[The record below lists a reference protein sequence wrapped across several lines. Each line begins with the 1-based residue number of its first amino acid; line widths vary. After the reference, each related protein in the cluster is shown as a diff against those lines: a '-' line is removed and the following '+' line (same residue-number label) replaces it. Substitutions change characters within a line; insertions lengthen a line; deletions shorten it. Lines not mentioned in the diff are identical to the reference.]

1 MLLKNLEKLI
11 RRTGSAELICGGE
24 CLWIDNG
31 YVIAPLSDFDHLT
44 DEQFYVVFN
53 IPEDKRNGFVLTRRG
68 INLEEEDLFR
78 DLYADEDALAVDL
91 SRILRFGGSDAA
103 PMLSSRGILYAD
115 LRDLAPFLKED
126 DQVQFYA
133 RWRDGEPLPKIAA
146 KRGMMLAGMLD
157 PMLTP
162 VKLPVI
168 AKWLE
173 ELAKATRR
181 ALEQGYTV
189 PEGGDG

>member
-11 RRTGSAELICGGE
+11 RRTGSAELICGGA

-31 YVIAPLSDFDHLT
+31 YVIAPLADFDHLT

-68 INLEEEDLFR
+68 IAQDEEDLFR
-78 DLYADEDALAVDL
+78 DLYANEDALAVDL
-91 SRILRFGGSDAA
+91 SRFLRFGGADAV
-103 PMLSSRGILYAD
+103 PMLSSRGVLYAD

-133 RWRDGEPLPKIAA
+133 RCRDGEPLPKIAA
-146 KRGMMLAGMLD
+146 KRGMMLAGLLD

-162 VKLPVI
+162 VKSPVI
-168 AKWLE
+168 ADWLE
-173 ELAKATRR
+173 ALAKATRR
-181 ALEQGYTV
+181 ALEQGYV
-189 PEGGDG
+189 AREGGET